1 MATRLPVAVMAAVS
15 LLAASCN
22 VGSGTRAFVR
32 SLPPVVA
39 LQHVRVIDGT
49 GGPSRENQTLLIEHG
64 RIAATGSAGDVRIPE
79 GAATLDLEGRT
90 VIPGLVGMHEH
101 LFYELESPTAG
112 HLVVNAQTPF
122 ARLYLASGVTT
133 IRTAG
138 AVDFDEDARLK
149 ARIDA
154 GQEAGPTIHLT
165 GPYLSALDGAPDAER
180 IARAVAAQA
189 DRGATSIKVY
199 TGLRPAELKAAIA
212 TAHARGLRVTGHL
225 CAVGFRQAAMLGID
239 TLEHGLAVDTE
250 FYSGKKPDECPEQG
264 AFVSEL
270 ARMDVGSTD
279 VQQTLALLVRRGVSV
294 TSTLAIFESLTGREA
309 AFDPALPALLAPAL
323 LEHYI
328 SARPLWSNPASP
340 TARMWSAMLKRE
352 MEFERRFVAAGGR
365 LLAGVDPTGWG
376 GVVAGLGDQRELELL
391 VAAGLAPEAAIR
403 VATSNGATA
412 LGENERIGTIAAGKQ
427 ADLVVVRGNPAARIS
442 DVRQVEIV
450 FKEGIAYDPVALKAA
465 TAGTVGVRDPWQPF
479 RRRPVQVIVVV
490 IALLAVVAAKRRL
503 SRSSRRAAL
512 AIALA
517 LATSSCAMRADHSSL
532 EPEESSDIQPRLE
545 PPLHKGYVDLAM
557 GLYIREDDD
566 LVVPA
571 PFPLVLRRTYESGDD
586 MARPFGLGATHPG
599 EWWLYGNGDPRIP
612 WADLI
617 LANGGRVHFERVS
630 PGNTQADA
638 VLTHTGSDP
647 FDAASLRW
655 NGTRWVMTFRDGSG
669 AAFADCPPNDCSVL
683 ERWDAAG
690 NRAIYHRDADGRLLE
705 MRSGAASIWFQYDD
719 RRRVDSVS
727 DTLGRQVDYTYDD
740 HNRLVRAESSD
751 GIVRRYAYNTRN
763 QLIGVTE
770 PGRMVSNQFDEA
782 GRVVANVAMFGP
794 SVPRYELDITYVG
807 EGRAIAETHVTR
819 NDGSRSVYRFDEQHR
834 AVSEAHEPPPSSRRV
849 SRAAGSR

>member
-1 MATRLPVAVMAAVS
+1 MSARLPAAVVAAVS
-15 LLAASCN
+15 LLVAGCN
-22 VGSGTRAFVR
+22 AGSGTRAFVR
-32 SLPPVVA
+32 PLPPAVA
-39 LQHVRVIDGT
+39 LLHVRIIDGT
-49 GGPSRENQTLLIEHG
+49 GGPAREDQTLLIDHG
-64 RIAATGSAGDVRIPE
+64 RIAAAGTAAEVRIPE
-79 GAATLDLEGRT
+79 GAGTLDLAGRT
-90 VIPGLVGMHEH
+90 VMPGLVGMHEH
-101 LFYELESPTAG
+101 LFYELESPPAG

-138 AVDFDEDARLK
+138 TVDFDEDARLK

-154 GQEAGPTIHLT
+154 GQEPGPAIHLT
-165 GPYLSALDGAPDAER
+165 GPYLSAVDGAPDPER
-180 IARAVAAQA
+180 IARAVEAQA
-189 DRGATSIKVY
+189 DRGATSIKAY
-199 TGLRPAELKAAIA
+199 TSLRPAELKAAIA
-212 TAHARGLRVTGHL
+212 TAHARGLRITGHL
-225 CAVGFRQAAMLGID
+225 CAVGFREAATLGID

-250 FYSGKKPDECPEQG
+250 FYSDKQPDDCPEQG

-270 ARMDVGSTD
+270 ARMDVGSAEI
-279 VQQTLALLVRRGVSV
+279 QQTLALLVRRGVSV
-294 TSTLAIFESLTGREA
+294 TSTLAIFESFTGREA
-309 AFDPALPALLAPAL
+309 AFDPALPALLAPTL
-323 LEHYI
+323 RDRYV
-328 SARPLWSNPASP
+328 SARPLWSSPASP

-352 MEFERRFVAAGGR
+352 MEFERQFVAAGGR

-391 VAAGLAPEAAIR
+391 VDAGLTPEAAIR

-412 LGENERIGTIAAGKQ
+412 LGESERIGTIAAGKQ
-427 ADLVVVRGNPAARIS
+427 ADLVVVRGNPATRIS
-442 DVRQVEIV
+442 DIRQVEVV
-450 FKEGIAYDPVALKAA
+450 FKDGIAYDPGALKASI
-465 TAGTVGVRDPWQPF
+465 AGTVGVRDPWQPLH
-479 RRRPVQVIVVV
+479 RRPVQLILGLV
-490 IALLAVVAAKRRL
+490 ALLAVAAVGRRL
-503 SRSSRRAAL
+503 SRSTRRASL
-512 AIALA
+512 AIALG
-517 LATSSCAMRADHSSL
+517 LAATGCAMHADGPSL
-532 EPEESSDIQPRLE
+532 EPEESSDVQPRLE

-647 FDAASLRW
+647 FDGASLRW
-655 NGTRWVMTFRDGSG
+655 DGTRWVMTFRDGGG

-690 NRAIYHRDADGRLLE
+690 NRVTYHRGGDGRLLE
-705 MRSGAASIWFQYDD
+705 MRSGPGRIWFHYDD
-719 RRRVDSVS
+719 RRRVDRVG

-740 HNRLVRAESSD
+740 HNRLVRAEWSD
-751 GIVRRYAYNTRN
+751 GVVRRYAYNTRN

-770 PGRMVSNQFDEA
+770 PGRMVSNQFDDA
-782 GRVVANVAMFGP
+782 GRVVAHVAYFGP
-794 SVPRYELDITYVG
+794 SVPRYELAIRYVG
-807 EGRAIAETHVTR
+807 DGRAITETHVTR
-819 NDGSRSVYRFDEQHR
+819 NDGSRSVYRFDEQHHS
-834 AVSEAHEPPPSSRRV
+834 VSETHEPPPSVR
-849 SRAAGSR
+849 RAAAR